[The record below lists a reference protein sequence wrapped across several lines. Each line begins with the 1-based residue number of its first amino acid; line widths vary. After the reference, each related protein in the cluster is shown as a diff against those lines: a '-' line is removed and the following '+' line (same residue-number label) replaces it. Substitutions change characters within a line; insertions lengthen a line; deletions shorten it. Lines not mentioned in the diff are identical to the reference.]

1 MKKILIIEDDVLLR
15 KYIEEYLVGYD
26 YEVQIVTDFN
36 NVKEETMK
44 ASADLVLL
52 DINLPK
58 FDGFYFL
65 KSIRNK
71 LTVPVIIVSARSSEG
86 EQIRGMDMGADD
98 YVTKPFNMGILL
110 AKINAVLRRANTD
123 KNNSIKINDIILICE
138 SMQLK
143 ANNKII
149 ELSKNEYKLLKIF
162 MSNYNKV
169 VSREELLEELWDDTV
184 FVDDNT
190 LTVNITRLKKRLD
203 QVGVKESII
212 TKRGIGYV
220 FT

>member
-36 NVKEETMK
+36 NVKEETLK

-65 KSIRNK
+65 KAIRNK

-86 EQIRGMDMGADD
+86 EQIRGMNMGADD
-98 YVTKPFNMGILL
+98 YVTKRFNMGILV
-110 AKINAVLRRANTD
+110 AKINAVLRRTNTD
-123 KNNSIKINDIILICE
+123 KNNSIKINDIMLICE